1 MRLAGIFWSCVRRVK
16 YRGEGRR
23 KSPVYPAGFCDVSKV
38 FGNVDGRITVIVLFW
53 LQGYVYFE

>member
-1 MRLAGIFWSCVRRVK
+1 MK
-16 YRGEGRR
+16 YRGEGKR